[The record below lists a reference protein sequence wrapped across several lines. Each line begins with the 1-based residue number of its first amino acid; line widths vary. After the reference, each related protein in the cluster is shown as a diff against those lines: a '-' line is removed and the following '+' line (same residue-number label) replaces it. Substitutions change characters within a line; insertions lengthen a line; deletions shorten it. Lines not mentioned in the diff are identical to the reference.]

1 MSKGATRTACPDAV
15 AAVYA
20 ALGSPTRMALMV
32 RLVDRPF
39 SINELADAIGA
50 KQANVSQQLGL
61 LKQAGLVTSVRTGTT
76 VTYSTDGPEVNR
88 IIDLA
93 LQLLCGIV
101 SRRCASFGSGHRS

>member
-32 RLVDRPF
+32 RLVDRPY

-61 LKQAGLVTSVRTGTT
+61 LKQAGRNL
-76 VTYSTDGPEVNR
+76 
-88 IIDLA
+88 
-93 LQLLCGIV
+93 
-101 SRRCASFGSGHRS
+101 

>member
-1 MSKGATRTACPDAV
+1 MAKGVTRTACPDSV
-15 AAVYA
+15 AAVFA

-32 RLVDRPF
+32 RLVDRPY
-39 SINELADAIGA
+39 SVNELAAAVGA

-88 IIDLA
+88 IIALA
-93 LQLLCGIV
+93 LQLLRGIV
-101 SRRCASFGSGHRS
+101 SRRYTSFGPA